1 LHEPVEIA
9 CKEVGVQPRNIIRLS
24 SYPRAIIRGGMI
36 YAVTVDEFDVPF
48 VVRARLG
55 SPSTVE
61 RGRARELVGG
71 G

>member
-1 LHEPVEIA
+1 
-9 CKEVGVQPRNIIRLS
+9 
-24 SYPRAIIRGGMI
+24 M
-36 YAVTVDEFDVPF
+36 YAVTIDEFDVPF

-55 SPSTVE
+55 PPSTVE